1 MKIDNPELVRLLGA
15 SKVNLNKL
23 TVDLL
28 EDFDAIRV
36 DSKSECD
43 EDMVRRAGVLVRIFT
58 VVTGFVARTPELAEG
73 DDPPGKEIGPAKAN
87 RKSVPGSYSR
97 LPRPADADA

>member
-28 EDFDAIRV
+28 EDLNEIRT

-43 EDMVRRAGVLVRIFT
+43 EDMVRRAGILMRMFT
-58 VVTGFVARTPELAEG
+58 VVTGFVARTPELADG
-73 DDPPGKEIGPAKAN
+73 DDPEVTGARESKAN
-87 RKSVPGSYSR
+87 RKSVPSGYTK
-97 LPRPADADA
+97 LPRPADA